1 MLKIFLPTKRG
12 GRAPGAPPLGSAHE
26 YWGIFPLTSHQPK
39 YWGDVS
45 PASPAGLTP
54 VEKQFTIY
62 VKCSCRSGRQA
73 DSVDTLVTS
82 SSSSAVLQTRLTRTG
97 DRLNWAHY
105 DVCGTTSLRR
115 RRCRCQPTTHCNK
128 YHVTPQTCRRS
139 FVSVVVSAQRCSIRH
154 INTCRFRMVIIR
166 YFGPAV

>member
-1 MLKIFLPTKRG
+1 LVCYIRKYVIILGDIPVDVPPTKI
-12 GRAPGAPPLGSAHE
+12 L
-26 YWGIFPLTSHQPK
+26 
-39 YWGDVS
+39 GDVS

-73 DSVDTLVTS
+73 DSVDTLVTGS
-82 SSSSAVLQTRLTRTG
+82 SSCAVLQTRLTRTG

-115 RRCRCQPTTHCNK
+115 RRCRCQPTAHCNK
-128 YHVTPQTCRRS
+128 YHVTPQMPEKLRLRRS
-139 FVSVVVSAQRCSIRH
+139 LR
-154 INTCRFRMVIIR
+154 
-166 YFGPAV
+166 PALQHPIH